1 MQRQALANATG
12 DMLMLTV
19 QVGLNRVGREMRMLV
34 ENADDQ
40 TAADP
45 SLLRISARAYTPIQ
59 ARLIQNPELT
69 VHHIA
74 REEKV
79 AATYLYTAL
88 LHCPRIGDF

>member
-1 MQRQALANATG
+1 MQRQALANATA

-45 SLLRISARAYTPIQ
+45 SLLRILARAHAIQ
-59 ARLIQNPELT
+59 ARLIQTPSLLCIISLARRKCRQPT
-69 VHHIA
+69 STRRCYIA
-74 REEKV
+74 QE
-79 AATYLYTAL
+79 
-88 LHCPRIGDF
+88 

>member
-1 MQRQALANATG
+1 
-12 DMLMLTV
+12 
-19 QVGLNRVGREMRMLV
+19 MRMLV

-45 SLLRISARAYTPIQ
+45 SLLRILARAHAIQ

-79 AATYLYTAL
+79 SAAYLYTAL

>member
-45 SLLRISARAYTPIQ
+45 SLLRILARAHAIQ

-79 AATYLYTAL
+79 SAAYLYTAL